1 MEKRELDV
9 LLLRPPH
16 LSLNPTHTW
25 ALPAGTGRSMG
36 VGGWADM
43 EERRRERVPLPRDGR
58 ERRLGAAVRRDE
70 CGNRLLFQK
79 PFSRRRAPLCT
90 RAPHT
95 PESHAHT
102 HTHTMTTTASLP
114 PPIPPSA
121 RVALASRADVAKLH
135 QLLTTTSR
143 RALRVSCYFLGGRQ
157 KAPFFLCM
165 QMLEAY
171 VAAPVWS
178 LGGKLTSFLGLGAT
192 SALFNLARGHMR
204 QILLTP
210 LSLHPPS
217 QASLQ
222 DAPEGERKAAEKSLQ
237 TSVVSGEDRWSSD
250 GER

>member
-1 MEKRELDV
+1 M
-9 LLLRPPH
+9 
-16 LSLNPTHTW
+16 
-25 ALPAGTGRSMG
+25 A
-36 VGGWADM
+36 
-43 EERRRERVPLPRDGR
+43 
-58 ERRLGAAVRRDE
+58 
-70 CGNRLLFQK
+70 
-79 PFSRRRAPLCT
+79 
-90 RAPHT
+90 
-95 PESHAHT
+95 
-102 HTHTMTTTASLP
+102 TTASLP